1 MAEAVN
7 LVLDLRHMRGQL
19 DRMEHKLED
28 VMARLGH
35 VERAVADHS
44 VQLAEINSKPDQLD
58 ARVTRIEK
66 RLDLAE
72 GKNVVAVS

>member
-1 MAEAVN
+1 MAEAED
-7 LVLDLRHMRGQL
+7 LVLDHLRHMRGQL

-28 VMARLGH
+28 VVARLGH

-44 VQLAEINSKPDQLD
+44 VQLAEINSKLD
-58 ARVTRIEK
+58 RLDVRVTRIEK

-72 GKNVVAVS
+72 G